1 MEYAPII
8 KMTSGSSSFG
18 MVVPRIIGHERIKI
32 DRNTTTKTASLAE
45 ELIFGYGLTDPITV
59 VLDVDQLVTM
69 VN

>member
-1 MEYAPII
+1 M
-8 KMTSGSSSFG
+8 
-18 MVVPRIIGHERIKI
+18 PRYLKAFSVGCIVIRPKIVGHERIKI

-69 VN
+69 VH